1 MNWLKEGWDDLV
13 FFYRPSSLV
22 GARLN
27 KHARSLCPLDES
39 ILLSLVKQHVRL
51 IYYSADNWH
60 KKQRLVDTDPG
71 NFTRSLLLPTTMPW
85 YGPHVPEVT
94 FAAGMSSV
102 LAIQARPL

>member
-1 MNWLKEGWDDLV
+1 MGRLGV

-71 NFTRSLLLPTTMPW
+71 NFTRSYFFQPQC
-85 YGPHVPEVT
+85 H
-94 FAAGMSSV
+94 GMV
-102 LAIQARPL
+102 RMFRK